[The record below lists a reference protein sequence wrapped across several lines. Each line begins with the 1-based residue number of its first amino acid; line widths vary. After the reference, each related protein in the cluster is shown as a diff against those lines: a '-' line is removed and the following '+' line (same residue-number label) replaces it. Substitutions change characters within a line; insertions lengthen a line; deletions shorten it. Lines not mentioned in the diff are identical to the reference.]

1 MSALVTN
8 NAVGALL
15 VGISDTETAL
25 LLRAG
30 QGPRFPAPVFEKDWF
45 YITVQDEV
53 GNMELMKCTAR
64 DGDTLTVTR
73 GYGGTVALAFKA
85 ACVVEL
91 RPCAELFNDKVD
103 YDVYNAALTKLRAD
117 FEDFKK
123 QMNMQF
129 QQLTGNTT
137 VALDEQAQYNKDTY
151 VPFVGNSNITGT
163 LKVDKIETP
172 SIKMVTK

>member
-30 QGPRFPAPVFEKDWF
+30 QGSRFPSPILDKDWF
-45 YITVQDEV
+45 YITVQDEI
-53 GNMELMKCTAR
+53 GSMELMKCTAR
-64 DGDTLTVTR
+64 DGDTLTVIR
-73 GYGGTVALAFKA
+73 GQGGTVAIAFKA

-103 YDVYNAALTKLRAD
+103 YDVYNATIAALREELAT
-117 FEDFKK
+117 FKA

-129 QQLTGNTT
+129 QQLTGTT
-137 VALDEQAQYNKDTY
+137 TTALNEQTSYNKATY
-151 VPFVGNSNITGT
+151 VPYAGDSVITGT
-163 LKVDKIETP
+163 LKATKLETTG
-172 SIKMVTK
+172 IKMVNK